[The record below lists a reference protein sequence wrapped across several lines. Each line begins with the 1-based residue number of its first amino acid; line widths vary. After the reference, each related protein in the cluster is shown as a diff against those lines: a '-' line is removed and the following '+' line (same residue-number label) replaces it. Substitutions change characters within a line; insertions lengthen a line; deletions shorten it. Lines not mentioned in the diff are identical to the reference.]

1 MSPKELAYIED
12 ALNHSKVMITQC
24 RNAAQQLSDPALRM
38 QAQDMIEKHQHI
50 YDEFMKLM

>member
-1 MSPKELAYIED
+1 MSPKELAYLED

-50 YDEFMKLM
+50 YDEFLKLL